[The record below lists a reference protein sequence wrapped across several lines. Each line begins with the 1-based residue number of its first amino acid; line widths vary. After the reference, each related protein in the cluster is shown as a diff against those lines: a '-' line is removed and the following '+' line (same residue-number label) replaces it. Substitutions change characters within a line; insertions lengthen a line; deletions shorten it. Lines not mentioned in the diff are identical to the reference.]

1 MLKMP
6 ADVPYKICDQYKMSG
21 SQSCYDS
28 VYFRP
33 LGAMTQ
39 PLVPWINRPTYQ
51 QADEIQ
57 GQRP

>member
-1 MLKMP
+1 MT
-6 ADVPYKICDQYKMSG
+6 G
-21 SQSCYDS
+21 SQWCYDA

-39 PLVPWINRPTYQ
+39 PLIHWINRPTYQ